1 MRISSLGEFE
11 LIRRFLEKFP
21 EPPENLLLPPGDDC
35 AVIGIHPSKTLLVT
49 TDMLV
54 ENVHFTLK
62 SLTPEQ
68 LGRKAMAV
76 NLSDIAAMGGSPM
89 HAFLSLGLRKDTE
102 LSLIDGLA
110 TGMREMCE
118 IFGLSLS
125 GGDMTGSPDNLIINI
140 CLIGEAP
147 EKKYLTRSGALP
159 GDLVQ
164 ISGPVGGSA
173 ACLSLVLTNRS
184 CENYPM
190 LARAHFSPEPRLRV
204 GQALN
209 RISGVHS
216 MIDISDGLV
225 QDIGHIC
232 SMSGTGAE
240 LFLETI
246 PLYRE
251 AEMLAGNEHELPL
264 IWAVSGGED
273 YELCWTVHPDDEKRA
288 LDAARTAGGPCP
300 VTIGRITN
308 THGITLF
315 KNGREWKYRS
325 AGWDHFKQ

>member
-11 LIRRFLEKFP
+11 LIKRFLKTFP
-21 EPPENLLLPPGDDC
+21 PPPENLLLPPGDDC
-35 AVIGIHPSKTLLVT
+35 AVIGIHPYKTLLVT

-54 ENVHFTLK
+54 ENVHF
-62 SLTPEQ
+62 SLCSHTPEQ

-76 NLSDIAAMGGSPM
+76 NLSDIAAMGGIPL

-118 IFGLSLS
+118 RFCLSLS
-125 GGDMTGSPDNLIINI
+125 GGDMTGSPETMIINL

-147 EKKYLTRSGALP
+147 DNKYLTRSGALP
-159 GDLVQ
+159 GDLIQ
-164 ISGPVGGSA
+164 ISGPLGGSA
-173 ACLSLVLTNRS
+173 ACLSLILADKS

-190 LARAHFSPEPRLRV
+190 LARAHFSPEPRIHV
-204 GQALN
+204 GRALN
-209 RISGVHS
+209 RIPGVHS
-216 MIDISDGLV
+216 MIDISDGLI

-232 SMSGTGAE
+232 AMSGTGAE
-240 LFLETI
+240 LYVESIPLFLE
-246 PLYRE
+246 
-251 AEMLAGNEHELPL
+251 AELLAGDNRDSAL

-273 YELCWTVHPDDEKRA
+273 YELCWTVHPDAGKHSLE
-288 LDAARTAGGPCP
+288 AAHLSGGPCP
-300 VTIGRITN
+300 ATIGRITSRP
-308 THGITLF
+308 GIILK
-315 KNGREWKYRS
+315 KNGKEWKYRS